1 MGINRFGTIC
11 QEIDFY
17 RSGIIS
23 ELQQVYSHSS

>member
-1 MGINRFGTIC
+1 MGINRLETMS
-11 QEIDFY
+11 EIDFY